1 MKKIFLILLL
11 FFVVDVS
18 GQTLEHKRGFVSL
31 HYGRYGV
38 LSKNFTKYYET
49 RFGYYFGGS
58 LGIPLTEKVSLF
70 GKLSYFQ
77 KEGIPIYEPTGL
89 REGSAILKEGLINAG
104 IQIKFYR
111 SKIIDFI
118 FSSGLTFALID
129 EERFAPT
136 GAFTYETEGNGD
148 LGIFIGG
155 AIEINLG
162 KSPFALVNEI
172 NYIYSWNPV
181 LEYEKSYQAL
191 NYSASLRFYFGGNDE

>member
-58 LGIPLTEKVSLF
+58 LGIPVSPKLIIF
-70 GKLSYFQ
+70 GKASYFQ

-89 REGSAILKEGLINAG
+89 REGSAILKEG
-104 IQIKFYR
+104 
-111 SKIIDFI
+111 IIDFGVQI
-118 FSSGLTFALID
+118 KLLQKEYVNLNFNSGFTIATID
-129 EERFAPT
+129 EERFSPK
-136 GAFTYETEGNGD
+136 GGFTFEIEGNGNF
-148 LGIFIGG
+148 GIFIGG
-155 AIEINLG
+155 SLEILFHNL
-162 KSPFALVNEI
+162 PFSFVNEI
-172 NYIYSWNPV
+172 NYIYSWKP
-181 LEYEKSYQAL
+181 LLTYEKTFQAL
-191 NYSASLRFYFGGNDE
+191 SLSTGLRLYFGN